1 MAVGL
6 RAPEKLQAVGGVLL
20 AAKASGVKSNGGSD
34 LLLISLSE
42 GSSVA
47 GVFTRNAY
55 CAAPVTLAK
64 KHLEYG
70 NIRALLVNSG
80 NANAGTGEQGMS
92 DAKTLCEEC
101 AKQLGLDASQVL
113 PFSTGVIGELLPVDK
128 IKTGIHDLAA
138 ALRAEEWLNAATAIM
153 TTDTLP
159 KAVTKQVVIDKK
171 TITLTGI
178 SKGSG
183 MIHPDMAT
191 MLAFIA
197 TDGLVDQSA
206 LQRAL
211 SEITA
216 RTFNCITVDGD
227 TSTNDSFIGLA
238 TGTQANDLLDESH
251 PQWSVFYSELE
262 DTARTLAHAIVRDGE
277 GATRFIEIEVNDGPS
292 GEMCRQ
298 VGFTVAHSPLVKTA
312 FFAGDPNL
320 GRILAAVGRSKVP
333 GLDMDRVSLNLGDL
347 PVIDE
352 GQPSTSYRE
361 ADAAKIMSEGD
372 VKVQISLGMGNATAT
387 VWTTDLSYDYVK
399 INAEYRS

>member
-1 MAVGL
+1 MVVGL
-6 RAPEKLQAVGGVLL
+6 ELPEKLQAVGGIRL
-20 AAKASGVKSNGGSD
+20 ASKASGIKSSGATD
-34 LLLISLSE
+34 LLLISLSD

-64 KHLEYG
+64 EHLQQG
-70 NIRALLVNSG
+70 KIRALLVNSG
-80 NANAGTGEQGMS
+80 NANAGTGEQGMA
-92 DAKTLCEEC
+92 DAKALCEAC
-101 AKQLGLDASQVL
+101 ANQLGIDSTQVL

-128 IKTGIHDLAA
+128 MKDGIKDLS
-138 ALRAEEWLNAATAIM
+138 AELEADEWLNAATAIM

-159 KAVTKQVVIDKK
+159 KAVCRQVVIDDKA
-171 TITLTGI
+171 ITLTGI

-211 SEITA
+211 IEIA
-216 RTFNCITVDGD
+216 NRTFNCITVDGD
-227 TSTNDSFIGLA
+227 TSTNDSFIGIA
-238 TGTQANDLLDESH
+238 TGAQANNLLDEKH
-251 PQWSVFYSELE
+251 PQWLDFYAELE
-262 DTARTLAHAIVRDGE
+262 EAARILAHAIIRDGE

-292 GEMCRQ
+292 VEMCRQ
-298 VGFTVAHSPLVKTA
+298 AAFTVAHSPLVKTA

-333 GLDMDRVSLNLGDL
+333 GLDMERVSLSLGDL
-347 PVIDE
+347 PVVE
-352 GQPSTSYRE
+352 NGQPSNSYRE
-361 ADAAKIMSEGD
+361 IDAAKIMAESD
-372 VKVQISLGMGNATAT
+372 VKIQISLGMGDATAT

>member
-6 RAPEKLQAVGGVLL
+6 EVPDELQAVDGVLL
-20 AAKASGVKSNGGSD
+20 AAKSCGIKSSDAKD
-34 LLLISLSE
+34 LLLVSLSE
-42 GSSVA
+42 GASVA

-64 KHLEYG
+64 RHLSHG
-70 NIRALLVNSG
+70 NIRALLINSG
-80 NANAGTGEQGMS
+80 NANAGTGEQGMA
-92 DAKTLCEEC
+92 DAKALCKVC
-101 AKQLGLDASQVL
+101 ANQLGIDATQVL

-128 IKTGIHDLAA
+128 MTSGINQLAVELQA
-138 ALRAEEWLNAATAIM
+138 DEWINAATAIM

-159 KAVTKQVVIDKK
+159 KAVTRQFVIDEK

-197 TDGLVDQSA
+197 TDALVDQSA

-211 SEITA
+211 IDIAS

-227 TSTNDSFIGLA
+227 TSTNDSFIGIA
-238 TGTQANDLLDESH
+238 TGQQANELLDENH
-251 PQWSVFYSELE
+251 PQWSDFYGELE
-262 DTARTLAHAIVRDGE
+262 EAAQVLAHAIIRDGE

-292 GEMCRQ
+292 VEMCRQ
-298 VGFTVAHSPLVKTA
+298 AAFTVAHSPLVKTA

-333 GLDMDRVSLNLGDL
+333 GLDMDKVSLNLGDL
-347 PVIDE
+347 PVVE
-352 GQPSTSYRE
+352 NGQPSSSYRE
-361 ADAAKIMSEGD
+361 ADAAKIMSECD
-372 VKVQISLGMGNATAT
+372 VKIQIGLGMGSATAT

>member
-64 KHLEYG
+64 KHLEHG

-80 NANAGTGEQGMS
+80 NANAGTGEQGMA

-101 AKQLGLDASQVL
+101 AKQLGIDASQVL

-159 KAVTKQVVIDKK
+159 KAVTRQVVIDKK

-211 SEITA
+211 SEITT
-216 RTFNCITVDGD
+216 RTFNCISVDGD
-227 TSTNDSFIGLA
+227 TSTNDSFIGIA

-277 GATRFIEIEVNDGPS
+277 GATRFIEIEVKDGPS
-292 GEMCRQ
+292 DEMCRQ

-333 GLDMDRVSLNLGDL
+333 GLDMDKVSLNLGDL
-347 PVIDE
+347 PVIDK
-352 GQPSTSYRE
+352 GQPSISYRE
-361 ADAAKIMSEGD
+361 VDAANIMAESD

>member
-1 MAVGL
+1 
-6 RAPEKLQAVGGVLL
+6 
-20 AAKASGVKSNGGSD
+20 
-34 LLLISLSE
+34 
-42 GSSVA
+42 
-47 GVFTRNAY
+47 
-55 CAAPVTLAK
+55 
-64 KHLEYG
+64 
-70 NIRALLVNSG
+70 
-80 NANAGTGEQGMS
+80 
-92 DAKTLCEEC
+92 
-101 AKQLGLDASQVL
+101 
-113 PFSTGVIGELLPVDK
+113 
-128 IKTGIHDLAA
+128 
-138 ALRAEEWLNAATAIM
+138 
-153 TTDTLP
+153 
-159 KAVTKQVVIDKK
+159 
-171 TITLTGI
+171 
-178 SKGSG
+178 